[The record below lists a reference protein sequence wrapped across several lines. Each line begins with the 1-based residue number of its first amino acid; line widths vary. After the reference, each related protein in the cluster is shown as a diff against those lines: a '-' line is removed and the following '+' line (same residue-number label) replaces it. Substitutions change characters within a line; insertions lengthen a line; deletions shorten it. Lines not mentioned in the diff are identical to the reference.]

1 MTKRIAIFTFGVVSY
16 AIFFATFLY
25 SIGFLI
31 NVGVPKSMDSAA
43 EGSLGLSLLI
53 DLALLSVFAVQHSL
67 MARPFFKRWMTR
79 FVPTEAERS
88 VYVLASSVAMILMFW
103 QWRPLGG
110 VIWNVT
116 DPVGQALL
124 YGGFAFGFGLVLLS
138 TFLINHF
145 DLFGLRQSWL
155 ALIGKP
161 YTKLEFT
168 MPLLYKWVRH
178 PLYVGWFF
186 AFWCTPTMTATHLVF
201 ALMTSAYILVAIQ
214 FEENDLRKEHPEYAD
229 YARKV
234 PMLVPSL
241 RSNKQAP
248 SEAPVA

>member
-79 FVPTEAERS
+79 FVPSEAERS
-88 VYVLASSVAMILMFW
+88 VYVLASSLAMILMFW

-214 FEENDLRKEHPEYAD
+214 FEENDLRRQHPEYAD

-241 RSNKQAP
+241 RSNKQTP
-248 SEAPVA
+248 SEAPAA

>member
-88 VYVLASSVAMILMFW
+88 VYVLASSLAMILMFW

-241 RSNKQAP
+241 RSNKQTA
-248 SEAPVA
+248 SEAPAA